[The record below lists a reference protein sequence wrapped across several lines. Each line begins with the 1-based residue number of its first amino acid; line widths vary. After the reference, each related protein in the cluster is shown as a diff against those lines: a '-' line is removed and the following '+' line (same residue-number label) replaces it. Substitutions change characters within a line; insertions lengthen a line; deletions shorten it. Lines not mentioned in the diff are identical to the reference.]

1 MQLTGT
7 QSVAMRNLYPAM
19 PGGSLGQTIS
29 ASTPYGQQAP
39 PSGGKPTQS
48 GGSPQ
53 VDDITA
59 RALAVSMAGKPLPF
73 WVGFIA
79 LIIVLGYGAK
89 KLPGVDVGN
98 FKSIEVSFYNIL
110 VIAFAA
116 MIGITFF
123 KIVFTKWPVPGLSAF
138 VLAV

>member
-1 MQLTGT
+1 MSTGVQT
-7 QSVAMRNLYPAM
+7 AAMRNMYPAM
-19 PGGSLGQTIS
+19 SGGTL
-29 ASTPYGQQAP
+29 GQQASASSPYSQPAAPRGSKAPEANGGGP
-39 PSGGKPTQS
+39 P
-48 GGSPQ
+48 

-59 RALAVSMAGKPLPF
+59 RALQVSLAGKPLPF
-73 WVGFIA
+73 WLLFIGLIIA
-79 LIIVLGYGAK
+79 LGFAAK
-89 KLPGVDVGN
+89 KLPGVDAGN
-98 FKSIEVSFYNIL
+98 FKSIDVSFYNIL